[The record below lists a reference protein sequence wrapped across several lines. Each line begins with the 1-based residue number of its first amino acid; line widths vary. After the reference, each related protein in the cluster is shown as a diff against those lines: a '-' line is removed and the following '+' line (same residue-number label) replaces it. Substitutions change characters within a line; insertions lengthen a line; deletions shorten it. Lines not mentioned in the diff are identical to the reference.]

1 MTKLVISPDL
11 RALESVIE
19 RGMKSFVEV
28 GNALLQIREKRM
40 YRDRGYRSFDDYCRD
55 HWGWNDSRARQLMR
69 SAQVVGQI
77 EATTG
82 NTLPLPANPRQA
94 DELARADEPEEVW
107 AEVVQEHEPR
117 EITAAVIREH
127 VEARRTPPPSEDPPK
142 LAPDAQ
148 AGVKRVVLLD
158 LQKRVLDALR
168 HATPEEI
175 LAAVREA
182 LA

>member
-11 RALESVIE
+11 RALEAVIE

-55 HWGWNDSRARQLMR
+55 HWGWTKTHANRLIG
-69 SAQVVGQI
+69 SAQVVAQI
-77 EATTG
+77 EEAAPIGVIPTTES
-82 NTLPLPANPRQA
+82 QA
-94 DELARADEPEEVW
+94 RELARADEPEEVW
-107 AEVVQEHEPR
+107 AEVLQEHEPR

-148 AGVKRVVLLD
+148 ASVKKLFLLD
-158 LQKRVLDALR
+158 LQEHVREALR

-175 LAAVREA
+175 LAAVHEA